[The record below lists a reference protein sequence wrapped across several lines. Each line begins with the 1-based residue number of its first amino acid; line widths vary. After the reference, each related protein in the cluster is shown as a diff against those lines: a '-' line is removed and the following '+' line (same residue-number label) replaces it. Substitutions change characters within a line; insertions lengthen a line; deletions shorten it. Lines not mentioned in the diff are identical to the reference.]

1 MSKKNRP
8 SIAER
13 RAAML
18 AIDAEN
24 GGSHLAKPKP
34 DDLAARL
41 DRVAGQPAPAK
52 PDPLPTDGRRFR
64 KSAERMTSVSVP
76 RELQRELRRL
86 TLDASSDQGRRV
98 ATWELIAEA
107 LLGADWLAEARLRVD
122 D

>member
-52 PDPLPTDGRRFR
+52 PERQRLTSVAIPPELLAEIRTEVARRSNEEGRRIG
-64 KSAERMTSVSVP
+64 A
-76 RELQRELRRL
+76 
-86 TLDASSDQGRRV
+86 
-98 ATWELIAEA
+98 WELIAEA
-107 LLGADWLAEARLRVD
+107 WNNRPTR
-122 D
+122 

>member
-13 RAAML
+13 HAAML
-18 AIDAEN
+18 AMDAEN
-24 GGSHLAKPKP
+24 GGSHLA
-34 DDLAARL
+34 ARL
-41 DRVAGQPAPAK
+41 DQVAGQPAPAK

-76 RELQRELRRL
+76 RELQSELRRL

-107 LLGADWLAEARLRVD
+107 LLGAEWLAEARLRVD